1 MNNKRLG
8 FLSFGHWYRGDAG
21 EPDAAAALQDTVQM
35 AVDAEAAGMDD
46 AWFRVHHFQ
55 RMISSPFPLL
65 AAMAA
70 RTERIRLGTGV
81 IDLRYE
87 NPLYFAE
94 AAATADLIAAGRLEL
109 GVSRGSP
116 EASRDGQ
123 EQFGYVLGEGETWA
137 EEAWARGERIRTALR
152 GTPLAQP
159 DLHSGW
165 SHTTGMLRIEPQSPG
180 LVDRLWW
187 GAGTTPTAV
196 RAAEAGYDLVSST
209 LLLENDGRPFHVQQ
223 ADQIARFREAFAA
236 AGHERTPHTAVTR
249 SMLAIQD
256 EQDERMFGHERF
268 SRESSGVL
276 DGKRAVSGP
285 TYAGTPE
292 ELAELLAKDEAVQAA
307 DLVLVA
313 NPSTLGAAYN
323 AKQFAGWMQAWRL
336 LGWAG

>member
-1 MNNKRLG
+1 M
-8 FLSFGHWYRGDAG
+8 
-21 EPDAAAALQDTVQM
+21 
-35 AVDAEAAGMDD
+35 
-46 AWFRVHHFQ
+46 
-55 RMISSPFPLL
+55 
-65 AAMAA
+65 
-70 RTERIRLGTGV
+70 
-81 IDLRYE
+81 RYE

-116 EASRDGQ
+116 EAARDGQ

-137 EEAWARGERIRTALR
+137 EEARARGERIRTALR

-159 DLHSGW
+159 DLQSGW
-165 SHTTGMLRIEPQSPG
+165 SHTTGMLRVEPQAPG

-187 GAGTTPTAV
+187 GAGTTSTAV
-196 RAAEAGYDLVSST
+196 RAAKAGYDLVSST

-223 ADQIARFREAFAA
+223 ADQIARFRDAFTG
-236 AGHERTPHTAVTR
+236 AGHERAPRTAVTR
-249 SMLAIQD
+249 SVLAIQD

-268 SRESSGVL
+268 SRESAGVL

-292 ELAELLAKDEAVQAA
+292 QLAELLAKDEAVQAA

-313 NPSTLGAAYN
+313 NLSTLGAAYN
-323 AKQFAGWMQAWRL
+323 AKQFRGWMEAWRL
-336 LGWAG
+336 LGWAD